1 MLQKQTHPRAQRWA
15 VCPKTRGNLSL
26 CPRQPP
32 WRIKDNHLSSA
43 YKQTLH
49 LDLLQT
55 QRTLTWSCS
64 SWGGRRHL
72 WQRCKSFCHK
82 SPPRGQKHWLHS
94 SSSTLQI
101 RFSLNEQAVKWTDK
115 HTPWC
120 KRFCLGI
127 WWISPDTRSSTSD
140 STTGTWCT
148 YSELLW
154 MMMMDRWVNI
164 YATLKTSL
172 PGHAKDAFRR
182 SWLLEY
188 RFTPDLCTSLINSP
202 LEILMMDCSL
212 SLHRTVIKTEA
223 DLSACGPDTPA
234 EPWWSEWLRG

>member
-26 CPRQPP
+26 CPRRPP

-43 YKQTLH
+43 HKQTLH

-55 QRTLTWSCS
+55 QCTLTWSGS

-82 SPPRGQKHWLHS
+82 SPPWGQKHSFNHQS
-94 SSSTLQI
+94 YSNSSTLQI
-101 RFSLNEQAVKWTDK
+101 VFSFNERAVEYTNK

-120 KRFCLGI
+120 KRFCLGT
-127 WWISPDTRSSTSD
+127 WCISPDTRSSTSD

-148 YSELLW
+148 YFQLL
-154 MMMMDRWVNI
+154 MDRGVNI
-164 YATLKTSL
+164 YTTLETSL
-172 PGHAKDAFRR
+172 PGHPKDAFRR
-182 SWLLEY
+182 SCLLEN
-188 RFTPDLCTSLINSP
+188 RFMCDLWASIRNT
-202 LEILMMDCSL
+202 DDG
-212 SLHRTVIKTEA
+212 LHQTVIKTEA